1 MKMAVSERKSLV
13 PLFRLVNE
21 LKFMRS
27 RLMVN
32 TISFRALLLFYKKII
47 CPIPPIPPYLNCK
60 MTFPFEW
67 ER

>member
-13 PLFRLVNE
+13 PLLALVNE
-21 LKFMRS
+21 LEFMS
-27 RLMVN
+27 PGLVVN

-47 CPIPPIPPYLNCK
+47 CPQSSILNCK